1 MISDLE
7 SMIVIGIAEYLSNND
22 QDRVRNLNFDEF
34 RDRDRA
40 HDLIEYD
47 SCFSLTRLVTFNV

>member
-1 MISDLE
+1 MLSDLE

-34 RDRDRA
+34 RDRDRPGPT
-40 HDLIEYD
+40 I
-47 SCFSLTRLVTFNV
+47 